1 MPLRSMDQHRGG
13 GKDQDRGHKRE
24 GVMKFM
30 ASWSIQQCKWL
41 PLCKRWGSMS
51 PQERADAGERGRI
64 VGRWNDVAART
75 GVAIFESDDLAAV
88 QRYVGQWNAPTWT

>member
-1 MPLRSMDQHRGG
+1 
-13 GKDQDRGHKRE
+13 
-24 GVMKFM
+24 MKFM
-30 ASWSIQQCKWL
+30 ASWSISQDKWL

-51 PQERADAGERGRI
+51 PQERANAGERVRI

-88 QRYVGQWNAPTWT
+88 QRYVGQWNAYMDITLVPVLDDEESAAVARQIVADNNA